1 MKFKH
6 SFILAVILII
16 LFSLGTVAA
25 SENASIDGSDLVISN
40 IEDDGLSVDV
50 EDSILASDSS
60 EDSIYLADDTQV
72 SLKKSLKDSNKQRAS
87 LKDSNDD
94 VDLSISMD
102 VKTSLTNNQY
112 NRAGSEVPWTI
123 TVSAINGTSHNTKV
137 RNVLS
142 ENLQYLS
149 SNATVGSYDSAN
161 GIWDIGDLDSSKNAS
176 LTILTKLKRDGTY
189 VNKVYATTDSNDID
203 LLNNF
208 LILSIKTGSS
218 KITSNITVTSDDREG
233 PQHNVHFASMASSD
247 FIVKSED
254 EAQEGNGGGN
264 NGGGNNAGDD
274 NGGGSES
281 NGNSN
286 SQSGSTSG
294 GNYFQSS
301 SLKALSYHSL
311 SNNLKDLLGSTSN
324 DELNS
329 KYIYDAIYAYDYTT
343 IPILILALLLLV
355 LSGIVSYDK
364 IKSDKKV

>member
-40 IEDDGLSVDV
+40 AEDDCLSSDF

-72 SLKKSLKDSNKQRAS
+72 SLKKSLKDSNKERVSQR
-87 LKDSNDD
+87 DSNDD
-94 VDLSISMD
+94 VDLSVSMD

-112 NRAGSEVPWTI
+112 NRAGSEVPWII
-123 TVSAINGTSHNTKV
+123 TVSSINGTSHNTKV

-264 NGGGNNAGDD
+264 NAGDD
-274 NGGGSES
+274 NGGGYES

-286 SQSGSTSG
+286 SQSDSTSG
-294 GNYFQSS
+294 GNYLQSS

-343 IPILILALLLLV
+343 IPILILALLLIV
-355 LSGIVSYDK
+355 LAGIVSYEK
-364 IKSDKKV
+364 IKSDKTV